1 MLFDSKYR
9 AAAESLVEQLSEVRD
24 ELELERT
31 KRISNDAL
39 VGALKEERD
48 RVLVQLDKAEAA
60 RDAAI
65 KLVNETNAKL
75 LQAVHPAEK
84 LIDFAKLREAQRD
97 GTASPNL
104 VPVAAQHHRPKNEAD
119 KLLENMLALQRDQR
133 IRKMAAG
140 KVQIVATPQAAN

>member
-1 MLFDSKYR
+1 MFFDSKYR
-9 AAAESLVEQLSEVRD
+9 AAAESLAEQLSEVRD

-48 RVLVQLDKAEAA
+48 RLIVQCDKAEAA

-75 LQAVHPAEK
+75 LQTVNPAEK
-84 LIDFAKLREAQRD
+84 LIDFARLREAQRE
-97 GTASPNL
+97 GTAPPNL
-104 VPVAAQHHRPKNEAD
+104 VPVMAKHHRPKNEAD
-119 KLLENMLALQRDQR
+119 KLLEDMLALQRDQR

-140 KVQIVATPQAAN
+140 KVQIVATPQVPS